1 MKPQVIRE
9 SKIEK
14 AVCNYAKSLGF
25 LHYKFLS
32 TQNGVPDRLFI
43 NPNGFI
49 FFIEF
54 KATNEEP
61 RLLQQVVIK
70 KIRRKGADVYVVDNI
85 ENGKELINETSK
97 VIIEKREIK
106 C

>member
-1 MKPQVIRE
+1 MKPQVIKE

-14 AVCNYAKSLGF
+14 AVCDYAKSLGF

-43 NPNGFI
+43 SPNGFI

-54 KATNEEP
+54 KAPGEEP
-61 RLLQQVVIK
+61 RLLQQVVINK
-70 KIRRKGADVYVVDNI
+70 MRRKGAEVYIIDDI
-85 ENGKELINETSK
+85 DKGKDLINVKTK
-97 VIIEKREIK
+97 
-106 C
+106 